1 MIDTAPNW
9 IPAWSR
15 AEGASRTTKLFQT
28 AFGYPPSGVW
38 SAPGRVNIIGE
49 HTDYNGGV
57 CLPIALPHRTYV
69 ALAPRDDGI
78 IRLRSAQTDLLWEC
92 PLAAVAPEETE
103 GWGAYVAGVA
113 WALAQEGYSVG
124 GFDAAIDSCVPFGA
138 SLSSSAALETATAY
152 ALSDVFNL
160 GLTATDA
167 GLTVLVDACRRA
179 ENDIAGAP
187 TGGLDQSASLFAGVG
202 QTLALDFDHPGHFA
216 TRIPFDLAA
225 HNLTLLVVDSKAPH
239 QLNDGQYA
247 NRRES
252 CEQATAI
259 LGVPN
264 LRKVS
269 PARLDGALA
278 TLAAADPTGTL
289 TKRTHHVVT
298 EIDRAQQFIEIARD
312 YFGGVEPHQPL
323 SPEVRARVGQLMND
337 SHDSLRDDYEVTVP
351 ETDLAVQAA
360 RAAGAVGARMTG
372 GGFGGSIIALIDD
385 NRVADTAAAIA
396 AAFADA
402 SFAPPA
408 FLLAPP
414 SAPAARDA

>member
-1 MIDTAPNW
+1 MSMDW
-9 IPAWSR
+9 LPAQTREQSVR
-15 AEGASRTTKLFQT
+15 EVSGLFEK
-28 AFGYPPSGVW
+28 AFGYSPAGVW

-49 HTDYNGGV
+49 HTDYNHGV
-57 CLPIALPHRTYV
+57 CLPTALPHRTYV
-69 ALAPRDDGI
+69 AMAPRTDGI
-78 IRLRSAQTDLLWEC
+78 IRLTSAQTDQQWEAE
-92 PLAAVAPEETE
+92 LAAMNPGAVE

-113 WALAQEGYSVG
+113 WALSQDGYAVG
-124 GFDAAIDSCVPFGA
+124 GFDAAVDSCVPFGA
-138 SLSSSAALETATAY
+138 SLSSSAALECATAY
-152 ALSDVFNL
+152 ALSDLFNL

-187 TGGLDQSASLFAGVG
+187 TGGLDQSASLLAGVG
-202 QTLALDFDHPGHFA
+202 QALALDFDHPDHFA

-252 CEQATAI
+252 CEQAAAI

-264 LRKVS
+264 LRQVS
-269 PARLDGALA
+269 PAQLDAALA

-385 NRVADTAAAIA
+385 DRVADTAAAIA
-396 AAFADA
+396 AAFAEA
-402 SFAPPA
+402 GFAPPA